1 MFLLY
6 GWPTKDI
13 TLFPVATNCQRSA
26 PLQIFNMLQAG
37 FEPVENLSSGLVEWS
52 CAVVINTT
60 PQHHYYNQYTMTLYA
75 ERLGY
80 EFVTIFV
87 TFVCISYFALQIR
100 INLSRDTFLV
110 SRRKKRLQSLHIFM
124 KHGCTN
130 VWYFKCDDDSPG
142 GERAIVPMCQ
152 RFISQN
158 S

>member
-26 PLQIFNMLQAG
+26 PLQIFNTLQAG

-60 PQHHYYNQYTMTLYA
+60 PQRHYYNQYTTTLYA

-80 EFVTIFV
+80 EFVTMFV
-87 TFVCISYFALQIR
+87 TFVCISYFASQIR

-110 SRRKKRLQSLHIFM
+110 SRRKKGYKVCIFLWNM
-124 KHGCTN
+124 DVQMFDILN
-130 VWYFKCDDDSPG
+130 VMMIQHV
-142 GERAIVPMCQ
+142 ERELS
-152 RFISQN
+152 SQCVRGL
-158 S
+158 